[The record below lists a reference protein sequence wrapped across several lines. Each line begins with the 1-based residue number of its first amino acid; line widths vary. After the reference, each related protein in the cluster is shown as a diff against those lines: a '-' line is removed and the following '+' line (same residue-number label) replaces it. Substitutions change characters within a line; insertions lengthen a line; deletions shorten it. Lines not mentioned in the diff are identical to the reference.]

1 MIPESHFSVNQVD
14 QSGEFPLPSDYTEKE
29 LERQAQRIHKLAD
42 TVQSHEGKLIE
53 HTALISQMQGQLT
66 TIISTMASREL
77 LNATAGQMLSKI
89 EQFHSEA
96 NLRLNSF
103 EDQLSPIKKGIY
115 WAIGLILAAVVT
127 AILNLVLK
135 H

>member
-1 MIPESHFSVNQVD
+1 MEPLGD
-14 QSGEFPLPSDYTEKE
+14 LPLPLDYTEKE

-103 EDQLSPIKKGIY
+103 EDQLSPIRKGIY

>member
-1 MIPESHFSVNQVD
+1 MDHTGDFSLA
-14 QSGEFPLPSDYTEKE
+14 PDYTEKE

-42 TVQSHEGKLIE
+42 TVQMHEGKLIE

-96 NLRLNSF
+96 NIRLNSF
-103 EDQLSPIKKGIY
+103 EDQLNPIKKGIY
-115 WAIGLILAAVVT
+115 WTIGLIVGAIIT
-127 AILNLVLK
+127 AILNLVIK
-135 H
+135 K